1 MAQVEQGAMEKNG
14 KSREELERV
23 VRAELEQA
31 IRGQCERGAHGKA
44 AELALQG
51 YGSELQRFVVAV
63 LQNEDAG
70 REVFGIVSETIWKA
84 LPGFRWSSSFRTW
97 AYCLAR
103 NACYQYRRSPAGR
116 EVPSSSPLS
125 PEVSQNPR
133 SRTNPWQRTDVKE
146 GFRRL
151 RERLDLEDRTLLV
164 LRVDRQLSWPEV
176 AQVMAEGE
184 EPLSKDALHRKA
196 AALRQQF
203 QKVKTRLRELAVA
216 EGLIDPD
223 APGVS

>member
-1 MAQVEQGAMEKNG
+1 MVSKDVE
-14 KSREELERV
+14 SREQLERT
-23 VRAELEQA
+23 
-31 IRGQCERGAHGKA
+31 IREHCERGEHGKA
-44 AELALQG
+44 AEVAMQG
-51 YGSELQRFVVAV
+51 YGPELSRFIAAV
-63 LQNEDAG
+63 LQNEDTG
-70 REVFGIVSETIWKA
+70 REVFAGVTESIWKA
-84 LPGFRWSSSFRTW
+84 LPKFRWGSSFRTW

-116 EVPSSSPLS
+116 EVPSSSPVS
-125 PEVSQNPR
+125 PEESQKQR

-146 GFRRL
+146 GFRKL

-176 AQVMAEGE
+176 ARVMAEGDE
-184 EPLSKDALHRKA
+184 VLSGEALNRKA

-203 QKVKTRLRELAVA
+203 QKVKSRLRQLAVE